1 MLVRSQ
7 NKWSFWQKLL
17 HNSLCFWGCSKREE
31 LRITTGERSPWLGLS
46 QEDNWRVHMEGKV
59 NVGIINAS
67 MWVREDEYI
76 SVSWKLNISPL
87 KSLIEI
93 ISEVRESGEWR
104 GEFSAKLDSHLP
116 LVFPLFMFLVYDQED
131 ANLFSRVKGM
141 ISNVAFYRWI
151 WRYSF
156 LKSRIFFCSR

>member
-1 MLVRSQ
+1 MFLG
-7 NKWSFWQKLL
+7 
-17 HNSLCFWGCSKREE
+17 CFKREE
-31 LRITTGERSPWLGLS
+31 PRITTGERSPWLGLS

-76 SVSWKLNISPL
+76 SVSWKPNNSPL

-93 ISEVRESGEWR
+93 TSEVRESGEWS

-116 LVFPLFMFLVYDQED
+116 LVFRLFMFLVYDQED
-131 ANLFSRVKGM
+131 ANLFYKSQRNDKQCG
-141 ISNVAFYRWI
+141 ILALD
-151 WRYSF
+151 
-156 LKSRIFFCSR
+156 LKIFFFKVKKIFLFWLKN